1 METRTNV
8 LLFNRPIISSAKLL
22 PNMSA
27 DEHFQNATL
36 RPVIKFQNDLLIASM
51 KNYIKKHKNVFYE
64 LTKDRRLLY
73 IDNAIT
79 KDIKF
84 RNALK
89 GMIIGH
95 FTVEEY
101 EIYIKNSSALNKR
114 MMHLVKKR
122 LQDQIQLFENSNVL
136 KAV

>member
-1 METRTNV
+1 METRTNA
-8 LLFNRPIISSAKLL
+8 LLSIRPIITSAQLL
-22 PNMSA
+22 PNISIG
-27 DEHFQNATL
+27 EYFQNATL
-36 RPVIKFQNDLLIASM
+36 RPVIKFQNDLLIASL

-64 LTKDRRLLY
+64 LNLERRQQY

-89 GMIIGH
+89 GMIIGQ

-101 EIYIKNSSALNKR
+101 ASYIQNSSAFNKR
-114 MMHLVKKR
+114 MMNLIKQR
-122 LQDQIQLFENSNVL
+122 LQDQIQLFDKPDILDVI
-136 KAV
+136 